1 MVIGD
6 VARYF
11 DRVRKNVNKAFM
23 RQILRD
29 ALGDYCQRKKSESEA
44 ANVRGWG
51 NSTVSLV
58 KSSADDTERNN
69 IAHGTEMELDENQ
82 AEDIQADGEGRAN
95 HPDERFT
102 EGSLSDETRDEDED
116 EWWDRQSTYTVDPTQ
131 STYTVDPAQSAERRA
146 IRAAQRAKAPSRSG
160 SPGEEAEVGLRAGM
174 DRAGLRS
181 LRNLR
186 RGAPSD
192 DYDDTRSLRSLAMA
206 GRAPSVLSRRS
217 RR

>member
-44 ANVRGWG
+44 AGVRGWG

-58 KSSADDTERNN
+58 KSSADDAERDGLVQGPDLGVVN
-69 IAHGTEMELDENQ
+69 ENQ
-82 AEDIQADGEGRAN
+82 AEDANVSGEAN
-95 HPDERFT
+95 MEEKNEHIE
-102 EGSLSDETRDEDED
+102 ESLSDETRDDGEE
-116 EWWDRQSTYTVDPTQ
+116 EWWERQSTYTVDPTL
-131 STYTVDPAQSAERRA
+131 TAERRA
-146 IRAAQRAKAPSRSG
+146 SEAASRARDPSRSG
-160 SPGEEAEVGLRAGM
+160 SPVGDSEVALRAGM
-174 DRAGLRS
+174 DWAGLRA

-186 RGAPSD
+186 RGATSD

-206 GRAPSVLSRRS
+206 GRSPSILSRRS
-217 RR
+217 RRK